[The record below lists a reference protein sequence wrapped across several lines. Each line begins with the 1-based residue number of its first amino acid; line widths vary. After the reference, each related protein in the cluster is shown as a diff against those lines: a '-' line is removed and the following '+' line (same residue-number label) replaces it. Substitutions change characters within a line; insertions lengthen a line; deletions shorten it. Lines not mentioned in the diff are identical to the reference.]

1 MFTVIGMML
10 SGIGAGI
17 LMRRLTLG
25 WIDRLVVYIVWLLLF
40 FLGLDMGGNPDIVSA
55 LPTLGLTALTIA
67 ITATAGSC
75 LAAAILARWCR
86 LRYEAPRD
94 SSGRKISLLE
104 PLKGSFIILGFF
116 ATGVMAGYFGLLDKL
131 PIPDR
136 ISFWTLC
143 ILIFFIGISIGHN
156 QNIFNNLRQYDR
168 KVLLLPLFTIGG
180 TLTAVTL
187 LALALPYTLTEL
199 LAVGSGQGYY
209 SLSSVLIAESK
220 GVELGTI
227 ALLANV
233 LREIITLVTAPF
245 LPRIAGPLAP
255 IAAGGATTADSTL
268 PVIRQSCGDHLAVVS
283 VYHGFLVDFSVPFMV
298 ALFCS
303 L

>member
-40 FLGLDMGGNPDIVSA
+40 FLGLDMGGNPDIVA
-55 LPTLGLTALTIA
+55 TLPTLGLTALTIA

-94 SSGRKISLLE
+94 SAGRKISLLE

-116 ATGVMAGYFGLLDKL
+116 AAGVLAGYFGLLDKL

-156 QNIFNNLRQYDR
+156 QNIFSNLKQYDR

-180 TLTAVTL
+180 TLVAVAL
-187 LALALPYTLTEL
+187 LSMVLPYALTEL
-199 LAVGSGQGYY
+199 LAVGSGQGY
-209 SLSSVLIAESK
+209 
-220 GVELGTI
+220 
-227 ALLANV
+227 
-233 LREIITLVTAPF
+233 
-245 LPRIAGPLAP
+245 
-255 IAAGGATTADSTL
+255 
-268 PVIRQSCGDHLAVVS
+268 
-283 VYHGFLVDFSVPFMV
+283 
-298 ALFCS
+298 
-303 L
+303 